1 MLVSFFVPCAFA
13 DDAHSSN
20 WTESD
25 MFFAAL
31 NKIGDD
37 LDFGTGMLG
46 LATRGVASMGSQLLG
61 EGSVC
66 KMSDDGLHHSSKYNQ
81 LNGGGSDLVGGKYL
95 NYQCDQCG
103 QMFKAYSNDLKTAY
117 DNNVKET
124 YPLNGYG
131 SDGGFYWC
139 PTISDCLSGSWF
151 DALAACSSSGVS
163 MCNYKYL
170 GSDFGI
176 RPPFLSGDYPVK
188 SSGRYSSM
196 TGTAHVTFYDRYV
209 TFSVSSDSQLYGLGY
224 SLRCALNKP
233 ISGTYTLVSSLPLC
247 NSSITRPRYE
257 LNSSGSSLF
266 YQNYLVDN
274 GNGDLVNGATFG
286 IAYLPTFK
294 VTPSQSISNTYFVQ
308 STRVGSVNFNLATKQ
323 GDVVNNY
330 YPNVQI
336 FNETT
341 NVYTNPSTGQQQNVS
356 SWTYDYSSR
365 TYHLTLEDG
374 SLLDI
379 EFADDSINVK
389 VNGEIT
395 QKYYYTVEK
404 EEEAGPTP
412 TPDPG
417 PVDPTVT
424 PTPDPGTTPTPS
436 PEPGPEPEDPDDPD
450 NFFEWLKQWLIEFK
464 EWLGDWLDK
473 LFNKEPGDITIDESD
488 NSVHINDQ
496 DDLDYDI
503 YYTDDTGEQR
513 QTSLRDLLHKF
524 DFLRDIYDIGRDL
537 FSIVGADAAA
547 AHAYNSTGTV
557 DITPYLGNLRT
568 VAAADVM
575 PIAGGSGAPSLKMNL
590 GAANSHYGY
599 TYGGE
604 VEILDLSWYTP
615 YKGTVDNLLSGF
627 LWLFFAWRLF
637 KHAPSIVSGAGMVSE
652 KAEDIRDGK
661 RH

>member
-1 MLVSFFVPCAFA
+1 M
-13 DDAHSSN
+13 
-20 WTESD
+20 
-25 MFFAAL
+25 
-31 NKIGDD
+31 
-37 LDFGTGMLG
+37 
-46 LATRGVASMGSQLLG
+46 
-61 EGSVC
+61 
-66 KMSDDGLHHSSKYNQ
+66 
-81 LNGGGSDLVGGKYL
+81 
-95 NYQCDQCG
+95 
-103 QMFKAYSNDLKTAY
+103 
-117 DNNVKET
+117 
-124 YPLNGYG
+124 
-131 SDGGFYWC
+131 
-139 PTISDCLSGSWF
+139 
-151 DALAACSSSGVS
+151 
-163 MCNYKYL
+163 
-170 GSDFGI
+170 
-176 RPPFLSGDYPVK
+176 
-188 SSGRYSSM
+188 
-196 TGTAHVTFYDRYV
+196 
-209 TFSVSSDSQLYGLGY
+209 
-224 SLRCALNKP
+224 NKP